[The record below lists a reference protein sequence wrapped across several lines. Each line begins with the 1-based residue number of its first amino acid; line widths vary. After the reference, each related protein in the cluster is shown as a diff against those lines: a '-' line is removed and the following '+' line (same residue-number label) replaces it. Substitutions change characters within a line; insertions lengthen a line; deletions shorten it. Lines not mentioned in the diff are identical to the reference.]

1 MNIKPRCKMT
11 ESRLAR
17 MKKEILAVPL
27 WNHMT
32 GNELAIELGYNNQ
45 YVSGALA
52 ELRTRGEIEVA
63 SPITLLKI
71 RRYHQLNKLLENPR
85 GNHHIDALTVEIYG
99 NDGKFRAASRR
110 SQLRELIADCKNAGF
125 QVPHESRIF
134 SEYPS
139 SGKVSQKKMTLSYIQ
154 LSNVD
159 PDHLAQFVYICQING
174 GRHAA

>member
-1 MNIKPRCKMT
+1 MNIKSRCKMT

-17 MKKEILAVPL
+17 MKKEVLAVPL

-32 GNELAIELGYNNQ
+32 GGELANVLGYNSQ

-52 ELRTRGEIEVA
+52 ELRARGEIEVA

-99 NDGKFRAASRR
+99 NDGKFRATCRR

-125 QVPHESRIF
+125 PVPHENRIF
-134 SEYPS
+134 SEHPS
-139 SGKVSQKKMTLSYIQ
+139 SGKVSQRKMTLSYIP
-154 LSNVD
+154 LSKVD
-159 PDHLAQFVYICQING
+159 PDHLAQFVNICQVNG

>member
-52 ELRTRGEIEVA
+52 ELRTRGEIEVG

-110 SQLRELIADCKNAGF
+110 SKLRELIADCKNAGF

-159 PDHLAQFVYICQING
+159 PDHLAKFVNICQING